1 MSSLNL
7 SEFKFEIFLHIR
19 NSKKKNKAM
28 YVGKKRKDV
37 IFGRIKKCFRK
48 SIDCNKAIFAVKC
61 AIFLKRNSTIV
72 CQCVCVFLFFNLS
85 CYF

>member
-1 MSSLNL
+1 
-7 SEFKFEIFLHIR
+7 
-19 NSKKKNKAM
+19 M

-61 AIFLKRNSTIV
+61 AIFLSVIQQL
-72 CQCVCVFLFFNLS
+72 CASVCVFLFFNLS